1 VTTVTGPG
9 VATPMNVAAR
19 IGTTVADII
28 AFAGGYTEHA
38 KQLIIGGPMCGKSV
52 TTDRVPLVKAT
63 NCVLVLNETSRPGT
77 EQPCIRCGECATVC
91 PIQLLPQQLFWY
103 ACADNEAKLRSY
115 GLTDCIECGCCDL
128 VCPSHIPLTANFR
141 NAKAR
146 IQELADEKAR
156 AERARL
162 RFESRNER
170 LEAEQQNREAELT
183 LQKEAALKAGPAAIE
198 EIMRRQQKKQNPDQE
213 D

>member
-1 VTTVTGPG
+1 MLTG
-9 VATPMNVAAR
+9 TL
-19 IGTTVADII
+19 TQAD
-28 AFAGGYTEHA
+28 
-38 KQLIIGGPMCGKSV
+38 
-52 TTDRVPLVKAT
+52 
-63 NCVLVLNETSRPGT
+63 

-103 ACADNEAKLRSY
+103 ACADDEAKLRSY

-128 VCPSHIPLTANFR
+128 VCPSHIPLTADFR

-146 IQELADEKAR
+146 FQELADEKAR

-170 LEAEQQNREAELT
+170 LEQELHQREQELKIQKDEAK
-183 LQKEAALKAGPAAIE
+183 QAGPAAIE
-198 EIMRRQQKKQNPDQE
+198 EIIRRQKQKQDKQKDG

>member
-1 VTTVTGPG
+1 
-9 VATPMNVAAR
+9 MNVIAR

-28 AFAGGYTEHA
+28 SFAGGYNDGA
-38 KQLIIGGPMCGKSV
+38 AQLIIGGPMCGKSV
-52 TTDRVPLVKAT
+52 STDRVPLVKAT
-63 NCVLVLNETSRPGT
+63 NCILVLTDTPAHGRA
-77 EQPCIRCGECATVC
+77 QPCIRCGECATVC
-91 PIQLLPQQLFWY
+91 PIQLLPQQLYWY
-103 ACADNEAKLRSY
+103 ACADDEKKLRAY

-128 VCPSHIPLTANFR
+128 VCPSNISLTADFR

-170 LEAEQQNREAELT
+170 LEQEQAGREAELRR
-183 LQKEAALKAGPAAIE
+183 QKETAKKAGPAAIA
-198 EIMRRQQKKQNPDQE
+198 EILKRRQEDQRDRDDE
-213 D
+213 